1 MRVVVVGNGKVG
13 KTITDQLAA
22 EGHEVVVIDNKEAC
36 INDAVNVH
44 DIMAI
49 QGNGASRRVQLEA
62 GANKADILIAVTDGD
77 ELNLLCCLIGKK
89 LGAKCTIAR
98 VRNPEYS
105 DELSLIRED
114 LGLSMA
120 INPEYNAALEIFSV
134 LRFPGVLNV
143 EKFAKGKVELAEFR
157 LPKDSPLSGRPL
169 SEINKKYK
177 IRVLVCAVRRGGN
190 TYIPNGEFVLLPDDR
205 LSFVSVPA
213 ETERFLHL
221 AGLHVRTAKNVIIV
235 GAGRISYYLTRLLR
249 TMGVHPTI
257 VEKDIT
263 KCRLFSEAFPD
274 CLILNGD
281 GADRDLLG
289 EEGLRQ
295 ADAFVATTGTDEV
308 NILLSMYATSQRVP
322 KVVTKVSRIS
332 MVELVGD
339 ENLGSI
345 ISPKDI
351 TANQVLSYVRA
362 MENSGASNVETLYRV
377 VDGTAEALEFVVRE
391 DDNKLLDIPLKTLK
405 LKNNLLICCIIRDN
419 KVIIPNGDD
428 CIKLN
433 DRVVVVT
440 TTRHLNDLHNI
451 VG

>member
-1 MRVVVVGNGKVG
+1 
-13 KTITDQLAA
+13 
-22 EGHEVVVIDNKEAC
+22 
-36 INDAVNVH
+36 
-44 DIMAI
+44 
-49 QGNGASRRVQLEA
+49 
-62 GANKADILIAVTDGD
+62 
-77 ELNLLCCLIGKK
+77 
-89 LGAKCTIAR
+89 
-98 VRNPEYS
+98 
-105 DELSLIRED
+105 
-114 LGLSMA
+114 MA

-169 SEINKKYK
+169 SEINKKFK
-177 IRVLVCAVRRGGN
+177 IRVLICAVRRGGS

-213 ETERFLHL
+213 ETERFLSL

-257 VEKDIT
+257 VEKDIA

-339 ENLGSI
+339 DNLGSI

-377 VDGTAEALEFVVRE
+377 VDGTVEALEFVVRE
-391 DDNKLLDIPLKTLK
+391 DDHKLLDIPLKTLK

-419 KVIIPNGDD
+419 KVMIPNGDD

-433 DRVVVVT
+433 DRVIVVT
-440 TTRHLNDLHNI
+440 TTLHLNDLHNI
-451 VG
+451 VD